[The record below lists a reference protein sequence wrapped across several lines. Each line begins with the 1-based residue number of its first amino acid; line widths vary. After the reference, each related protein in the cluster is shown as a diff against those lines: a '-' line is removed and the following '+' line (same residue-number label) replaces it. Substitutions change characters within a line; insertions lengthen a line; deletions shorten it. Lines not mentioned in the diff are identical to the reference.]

1 MGARPTQLPVI
12 DTERLRLRALHGG
25 DVEALFAIYGN
36 AEVMRFA
43 SEPQFDE
50 PATVLAMLQSVER
63 LLADGSSLE
72 WGVEQRSDQKLVG
85 TCGLHSFTA
94 DAASA
99 EVGCLLARASWG
111 QGLMREAL
119 AALCGYARHELQ
131 LVSLRADIDA
141 LNTHSIRLFEALG
154 FREAGGGFYERSL

>member
-1 MGARPTQLPVI
+1 MSARPTRLPVI

-25 DVEALFAIYGN
+25 DVQALFAIYGN

-43 SEPQFDE
+43 SEPRFDE

-85 TCGLHSFTA
+85 TCGLHSLTA

-111 QGLMREAL
+111 
-119 AALCGYARHELQ
+119 
-131 LVSLRADIDA
+131 
-141 LNTHSIRLFEALG
+141 
-154 FREAGGGFYERSL
+154 

>member
-1 MGARPTQLPVI
+1 MGVRPTRLPVI

-25 DVEALFAIYGN
+25 DVEALFAIYGD

-63 LLADGSSLE
+63 LLANGSSLE
-72 WGVEQRSDQKLVG
+72 WGVEQRSDQRLVG
-85 TCGLHSFTA
+85 TCGLHSFALDGT
-94 DAASA
+94 SA
-99 EVGCLLARASWG
+99 EIGCLLARASWG

-119 AALCGYARHELQ
+119 AALCGYAQHGLRLA
-131 LVSLRADIDA
+131 SLRADIDA
-141 LNTHSIRLFEALG
+141 SNTRSIRLFEALG
-154 FREAGGGFYERSL
+154 FREASGSFYERSL